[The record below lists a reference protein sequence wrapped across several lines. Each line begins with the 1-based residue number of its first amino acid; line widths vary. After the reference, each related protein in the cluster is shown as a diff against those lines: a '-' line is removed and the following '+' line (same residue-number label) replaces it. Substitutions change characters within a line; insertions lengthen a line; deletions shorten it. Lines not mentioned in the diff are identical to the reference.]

1 MMLRQFYVN
10 YIPYYAIRQLVP
22 RSTMM
27 GSLRIARDVII
38 GNYHTTLHAR
48 AGKSIYPSNEYT
60 TAIFHSLE
68 NLLRVIV
75 IVVLVVDVLLQV
87 VVGVGLLKVLAEGSV
102 SRVSTRW
109 WLHNQKVSD
118 SSR

>member
-1 MMLRQFYVN
+1 MREQEN
-10 YIPYYAIRQLVP
+10 QSIPQT
-22 RSTMM
+22 STPQPF
-27 GSLRIARDVII
+27 
-38 GNYHTTLHAR
+38 
-48 AGKSIYPSNEYT
+48 SI
-60 TAIFHSLE
+60 FLE

-75 IVVLVVDVLLQV
+75 TVVLVVDILLQV

-102 SRVSTRW
+102 SRVSTNW